1 MSTTTDRPSAYA
13 RALVA
18 VAAAEG
24 DLSAFTDE
32 LLTVARTIEGS
43 DELSQTLS
51 DTTIPAARRQQIV
64 EDLLGGRATTS
75 TVNLVSLV
83 VANGRVRDLRQI
95 AEAVTAIGAAETGR
109 QVAVVRSAVELT
121 DDQKQRL
128 ATALQSAVGRPVD
141 VRVEIDP
148 AVLGGLVA
156 TIGDTVI
163 DGSVRRRLDQL
174 KQAI

>member
-1 MSTTTDRPSAYA
+1 MTTTTDRPNAYA

-32 LLTVARTIEGS
+32 LRSVTSAIEGS
-43 DELSQTLS
+43 EELASTLS
-51 DTTIPAARRQQIV
+51 DTLIPAARRQQIV
-64 EDLLGGRATTS
+64 EDLLGGKATST
-75 TVNLVSLV
+75 TVNLVSMV
-83 VANGRVRDLRQI
+83 VANGRVRDLRSI
-95 AEAVTAIGAAETGR
+95 ADAVAALGASESGR
-109 QVAVVRSAVELT
+109 ELAVVRSAVELT
-121 DDQKQRL
+121 DDQRSRL
-128 ATALQSAVGRPVD
+128 ATALQGAVGRPVD

-148 AVLGGLVA
+148 TVLGGLVA